1 MATVKLLIVLICCVS
16 FLSLSFYF
24 DENRHRHDYKKVLYY
39 IDEVDEIELYSELR
53 CSCGKIKNHK
63 YVTTKYCS
71 TVLGR
76 ADTMKRIKTL
86 GYIPKEELEADL
98 IAPLDWI
105 EDNREA
111 LEEYV
116 YSNVQ
121 IALSRIQADNPMHSW
136 LNGKGIGII
145 VDCVRNGYEVEKEKL
160 YTVKFSNEDFS
171 KNYIGIFKAVN
182 KLGISSLPFNDDD
195 VKSWFTEDE
204 LKKFKFWANPA
215 FEIEE
220 VEE

>member
-1 MATVKLLIVLICCVS
+1 MNKQ
-16 FLSLSFYF
+16 
-24 DENRHRHDYKKVLYY
+24 
-39 IDEVDEIELYSELR
+39 EVIKEIEGE
-53 CSCGKIKNHK
+53 KFIKGLNE
-63 YVTTKYCS
+63 
-71 TVLGR
+71 R
-76 ADTMKRIKTL
+76 RL
-86 GYIPKEELEADL
+86 GYNKALDDVICIVNQLDEPEKPVVPQFVA
-98 IAPLDWI
+98 DWI